1 MSLKQYMTWT
11 FPGIA
16 KAYVFELLAHIEDM
30 TDEQKVVNLR
40 AFAATNSN
48 KKNALQALFDCL
60 LHPDVVFD
68 LPAGV
73 PAFRHGNLDPDR
85 SPATLTKATRKL
97 YYFLTKSPLRVTSQT
112 KREKIF
118 IGLLESLPLG
128 DAMVLCH
135 IKDQNVKA
143 LGLSEK
149 IIKDAFPD
157 WYKGVETK
165 KLPLVSTAG
174 PEPSPTPSTPK
185 RGRGRPKGS
194 VKKVEAATPNG
205 TV

>member
-11 FPGIA
+11 FPGYT

-30 TDEQKVVNLR
+30 TDEQKVVALKAFTAVNTNKRDALR
-40 AFAATNSN
+40 
-48 KKNALQALFDCL
+48 ALFDCV

-68 LPAGV
+68 LPVGI
-73 PAFRHGNLDPDR
+73 PSFRHGNLDPDR
-85 SPATLTKATRKL
+85 SPGTLARSTKKL
-97 YYFLTKSPLRVTSQT
+97 YYFLTKSPLRITNET
-112 KREKIF
+112 KRQKIF
-118 IGLLESLPLG
+118 IGVLESLPLG

-135 IKDQNVKA
+135 VKDQDLKS

-165 KLPLVSTAG
+165 KVPLVSGG
-174 PEPSPTPSTPK
+174 PDLSVPLSAPK
-185 RGRGRPKGS
+185 RGRGRPKKAS
-194 VKKVEAATPNG
+194 VQAPHG